1 MDIKDY
7 IQTSINTKS
16 KIISNDKLIK
26 TIKEISECIIAAYKQ
41 NKKILLAGNG
51 GSAADAQHIAAE
63 LVSKFFIKRLG
74 LNAFAL
80 TTNSSVITSISN
92 DYGYEQV
99 FARQIQA
106 NGEKGDIFIGI
117 STSGASQNILLA
129 FEEAKK
135 NSLTTIGLFGDKS
148 VKMCKYCDYI
158 VNIPSDCTPIIQESH
173 IMIGH
178 IICALIEEKMFK
190 GK

>member
-92 DYGYEQV
+92 DY
-99 FARQIQA
+99 
-106 NGEKGDIFIGI
+106 
-117 STSGASQNILLA
+117 LLA